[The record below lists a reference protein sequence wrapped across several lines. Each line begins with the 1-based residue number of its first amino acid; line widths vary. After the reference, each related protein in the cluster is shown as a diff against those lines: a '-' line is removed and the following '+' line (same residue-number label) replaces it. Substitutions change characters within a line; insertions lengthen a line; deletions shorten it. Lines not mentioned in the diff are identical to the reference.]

1 MRIVPF
7 RRTLQRD
14 IKLLIERGLVR
25 EMGTGATDP
34 PSITSRY
41 CDKL

>member
-34 PSITSRY
+34 TKYYEPV
-41 CDKL
+41 L